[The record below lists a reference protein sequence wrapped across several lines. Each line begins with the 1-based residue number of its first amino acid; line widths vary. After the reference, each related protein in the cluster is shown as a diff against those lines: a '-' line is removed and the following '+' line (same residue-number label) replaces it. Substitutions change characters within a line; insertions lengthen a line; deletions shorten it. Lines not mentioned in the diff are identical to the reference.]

1 MPLERPLDSTWR
13 ESGVCGR
20 GGGTGEWKVVYALWT
35 HEVGYT
41 LCRGLKP
48 RHRPLPTTSSIL
60 ISPPYPLPNTAS
72 SLPRSWTP
80 TVVSACP
87 SQLQWKHYCSVPRA
101 PVGETD
107 KQTEFKSL
115 CAGVSFLASL
125 SLPFLVCNTEIL
137 MAVLFPE
144 LCEIVSEALS

>member
-1 MPLERPLDSTWR
+1 MWQGRRDWRVEGILGALDT
-13 ESGVCGR
+13 R
-20 GGGTGEWKVVYALWT
+20 GGV
-35 HEVGYT
+35 HT
-41 LCRGLKP
+41 LPGLEAQAQNSLSKP
-48 RHRPLPTTSSIL
+48 RWPLPTTSSIL
-60 ISPPYPLPNTAS
+60 ISPQYPLPNIASSLHTAS
-72 SLPRSWTP
+72 SFPRSWTP
-80 TVVSACP
+80 TVVSAGP

-144 LCEIVSEALS
+144 LCEIISEALS